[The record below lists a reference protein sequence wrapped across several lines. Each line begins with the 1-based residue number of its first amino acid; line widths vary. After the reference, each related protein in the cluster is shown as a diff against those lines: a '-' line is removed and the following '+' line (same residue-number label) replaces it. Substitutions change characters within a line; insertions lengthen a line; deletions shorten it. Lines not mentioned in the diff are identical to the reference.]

1 MKINNLQKSI
11 FLTTILSLIVSVA
24 HAKGGVNLK
33 GVPALITSTYIF
45 ALIFAGVFLLL
56 AAIVSNAIKFQG
68 GENPRDAF
76 KRRMW
81 FWIFAILGP
90 VSFFIYNILMVI
102 PTIKK
107 GPAVAKFGVT
117 HIIGTAVI
125 LVVYIL
131 IGFVLSKV
139 MKKGKIGNWFPSK
152 N

>member
-1 MKINNLQKSI
+1 VVLDI
-11 FLTTILSLIVSVA
+11 
-24 HAKGGVNLK
+24 
-33 GVPALITSTYIF
+33 
-45 ALIFAGVFLLL
+45 
-56 AAIVSNAIKFQG
+56 
-68 GENPRDAF
+68 
-76 KRRMW
+76 
-81 FWIFAILGP
+81 AILGP

-131 IGFVLSKV
+131 IGFILSKV

>member
-1 MKINNLQKSI
+1 MKK
-11 FLTTILSLIVSVA
+11 TISLSLIFLLIANIAS
-24 HAKGGVNLK
+24 AKGVGLRE
-33 GVPALITSTYIF
+33 VPALITSTYIF
-45 ALIFAGVFLLL
+45 GLIFAGVFLLL
-56 AAIVSNAIKFQG
+56 AAVVSNAIKFQG
-68 GENPRDAF
+68 GPNPRDSF

-90 VSFFIYNILMVI
+90 VSFFIYNFLMVI

-107 GPAVAKFGVT
+107 GPAADKFSMHPPVS
-117 HIIGTAVI
+117 TAVL

-131 IGFVLSKV
+131 VGFILSKV